1 MAIEIEL
8 GRENKNVN
16 PFIEPLGE
24 PRRGKWRRANLPLMN
39 LADAEVAGLPDLPGY
54 RITVDEDARRI
65 TVRDAAL
72 DDPRREEIR
81 AKLARFFKRGVR
93 FNKDLTF
100 ENQTAAKTL
109 EWLCVMKRLVD
120 GGNAE
125 LIDGP
130 FPDYVEKQLEKERG
144 GDIVGAGTTS
154 G

>member
-93 FNKDLTF
+93 FNKNLTF
-100 ENQTAAKTL
+100 ENETEGKML

-120 GGNAE
+120 GGNAA

-130 FPDYVEKQLEKERG
+130 FPDYVEKQLLKERRGDG
-144 GDIVGAGTTS
+144 GMGTILP
-154 G
+154 